1 MWYCY
6 IIRNTKQE
14 FKNLT
19 YNGSTNNPIKRLRQH
34 NKEISGGAR
43 YTSRTNGGWEYYF
56 LMSGFPDHINTLQCE
71 WRIKHCTGKPGPR
84 PRQYCGVEG
93 RIKGIMNEV
102 LHLEYW
108 TGKSVINNRTSAFN
122 VYITEDCL
130 RNIELSNIPS
140 YINLIKVITIT
151 PDMYGNYPLIN
162 VSTCENI

>member
-6 IIRNTKQE
+6 IIRNTKPE

-34 NKEISGGAR
+34 NNEISGGAR

-84 PRQYCGVEG
+84 PRHYCGVAG
-93 RIKGIMNEV
+93 RIHGVINEV
-102 LHLEYW
+102 LHLNYW
-108 TGKSVINNRTSAFN
+108 TGNSVINNSNCSFN
-122 VYITEDCL
+122 IYITEDSL
-130 RNIELSNIPS
+130 QNINISNIPS
-140 YINLIKVITIT
+140 YMNVIKVINIT
-151 PDMYGNYPLIN
+151 PELYNIPVSDLSIN
-162 VSTCENI
+162 ILY